1 MEEKKCKCCCTGK
14 GFVYWFVIIIG
25 VGFIVFASI
34 SLGNKIADNNCKCP
48 NCDSE
53 EKIKNASQSRYE
65 FDFYDG
71 GIPGNTFKG
80 FIDLKNGSTKIVVTK
95 GCSIP
100 NACEEMDDEVLETT
114 LTPSELNKVID
125 YLEKNNY
132 PNAKKVGDEN
142 FKADEKTVG
151 FINALRLLVI
161 GSNNTKLGN
170 ESLDNLLK

>member
-1 MEEKKCKCCCTGK
+1 
-14 GFVYWFVIIIG
+14 
-25 VGFIVFASI
+25 
-34 SLGNKIADNNCKCP
+34 
-48 NCDSE
+48 
-53 EKIKNASQSRYE
+53 
-65 FDFYDG
+65 
-71 GIPGNTFKG
+71 
-80 FIDLKNGSTKIVVTK
+80 
-95 GCSIP
+95 
-100 NACEEMDDEVLETT
+100 MDDEVLETT

-142 FKADEKTVG
+142 FKADEKTVD